1 MLAVPGRSGWWA
13 PPESRPAA
21 PTSPPGA
28 AALQPPSSLQGSRTG
43 QVAIGCAPPCSPGD
57 QNSFHSGNGSI
68 LKFLPGSSKTA
79 TAWDEACYG
88 HGLER
93 TDGEMDRRAG
103 EGGQHEGNAEGWG
116 WRHGKVF
123 LRSEKGEMPVFPH
136 SCYSVSNLS
145 LHTGVPRGR
154 SLQTA
159 DLLRKSRKPQS
170 RSQRRM
176 SSALPEPGRREGKLD
191 GWEIFQGKRWPG
203 PSFRGQPR
211 TQQRRVPEVHYPVT
225 LCLLRRAG
233 SRVISPEAL

>member
-13 PPESRPAA
+13 PPVSRPAA

-79 TAWDEACYG
+79 TARDAACYG
-88 HGLER
+88 HGFER
-93 TDGEMDRRAG
+93 TDGEEMDRRAG
-103 EGGQHEGNAEGWG
+103 EGGQHEGNAEGQR
-116 WRHGKVF
+116 WRHGNGFPMERKGQDACLSPF
-123 LRSEKGEMPVFPH
+123 LLLFPI
-136 SCYSVSNLS
+136 SPSTEACP
-145 LHTGVPRGR
+145 GGR

-159 DLLRKSRKPQS
+159 DLLRKSRKPQL

-176 SSALPEPGRREGKLD
+176 SSVLPEPGR
-191 GWEIFQGKRWPG
+191 
-203 PSFRGQPR
+203 
-211 TQQRRVPEVHYPVT
+211 
-225 LCLLRRAG
+225 
-233 SRVISPEAL
+233 